1 MPNRYIIMLIITTI
15 GMILACRVRNCD
27 ERFRRIVIN
36 GKIRNLFLFPVA
48 VYNQTTIFSMVVCV
62 SYEMLIGVALFSIY
76 LLNAKAS
83 IVCFFWGAFQIFFAC
98 VAATV
103 ECFAEWKKQE
113 EMKEKI
119 KYFILSICFM
129 TASIAYLVME
139 ICEYLEPVN

>member
-1 MPNRYIIMLIITTI
+1 
-15 GMILACRVRNCD
+15 
-27 ERFRRIVIN
+27 VIN

-83 IVCFFWGAFQIFFAC
+83 TVCFFWGAFQIFFAC

-129 TASIAYLVME
+129 IASIAYLVME

>member
-1 MPNRYIIMLIITTI
+1 
-15 GMILACRVRNCD
+15 
-27 ERFRRIVIN
+27 
-36 GKIRNLFLFPVA
+36 
-48 VYNQTTIFSMVVCV
+48 MVVCV
-62 SYEMLIGVALFSIY
+62 SYEMLIGLALFSIY

-83 IVCFFWGAFQIFFAC
+83 IVCFFGELSNIFAC

-129 TASIAYLVME
+129 IASIAYLVME

>member
-1 MPNRYIIMLIITTI
+1 MLTITTI

-27 ERFRRIVIN
+27 ERFRRI
-36 GKIRNLFLFPVA
+36 
-48 VYNQTTIFSMVVCV
+48 VVCV

-83 IVCFFWGAFQIFFAC
+83 TVCFFWGAFQIFFAC

-103 ECFAEWKKQE
+103 ECFAEWKKQK

-129 TASIAYLVME
+129 IASIAYLVME

>member
-1 MPNRYIIMLIITTI
+1 MLIITTI
-15 GMILACRVRNCD
+15 VMILACRVRNCD

-76 LLNAKAS
+76 LLNAKA
-83 IVCFFWGAFQIFFAC
+83 FQIFFAC

-129 TASIAYLVME
+129 IASIAYLIME

>member
-1 MPNRYIIMLIITTI
+1 MLIITTI
-15 GMILACRVRNCD
+15 VMILACRVRNCD

-83 IVCFFWGAFQIFFAC
+83 TVCFFWGAFQIPPKC
-98 VAATV
+98 HV
-103 ECFAEWKKQE
+103 WS
-113 EMKEKI
+113 
-119 KYFILSICFM
+119 LSC
-129 TASIAYLVME
+129 ASQSM
-139 ICEYLEPVN
+139 

>member
-1 MPNRYIIMLIITTI
+1 MLIITTI
-15 GMILACRVRNCD
+15 VMILACRVRNCD

-83 IVCFFWGAFQIFFAC
+83 M
-98 VAATV
+98 

-129 TASIAYLVME
+129 IASIAYLIME

>member
-1 MPNRYIIMLIITTI
+1 MLIITTI

-62 SYEMLIGVALFSIY
+62 SYEML
-76 LLNAKAS
+76 
-83 IVCFFWGAFQIFFAC
+83 AFQIFFAC

-129 TASIAYLVME
+129 IASIAYLVME